1 MSPELVVIPPPQ
13 TVAGAAVVGL
23 PRAIRLAIAQYGSC
37 NLVLAGG
44 TTPRAAY
51 AGLVDQAV
59 DWSKVHAWF
68 GDERCVP
75 ADDAASNFKMA
86 SDALLS
92 RVAIPAAQVHRI
104 RGELPAQDAAAEY
117 GALLV
122 GVRLD
127 IVLLGVGDDGHTA
140 SLFPGSPEL
149 ESEALVVPT
158 ESPFAPTQ
166 RVSLTLRA
174 LNSARFVV
182 VLASGLSKAPAVADV
197 FAERAAGRP
206 MLPAARVQP
215 THGELT
221 WIVDPPAAALLP
233 SPDQAAE

>member
-1 MSPELVVIPPPQ
+1 MTPELVVIPPPQ
-13 TVAGAAVVGL
+13 TVAGAAIVGL
-23 PRAIRLAIAQYGSC
+23 PRAIRLAIAQHGSC

-51 AGLVDQAV
+51 AGLVDQPI
-59 DWSKVHAWF
+59 DWTKVHAWF

-75 ADDAASNFKMA
+75 PDDAASNFKMA

-92 RVAIPAAQVHRI
+92 RVGIPAAQVHRI
-104 RGELPAQDAAAEY
+104 RGELPPHEAAAEY
-117 GALLV
+117 AALLER
-122 GVRLD
+122 VRID

-149 ESEALVVPT
+149 ESDALVVAT
-158 ESPFAPTQ
+158 QSPFAPTQ

-182 VLASGLSKAPAVADV
+182 VLASGLAKAAAVADV

-206 MLPAARVQP
+206 ALPAARVQP

-221 WIVDPPAAALLP
+221 WLVDPAAAALLP
-233 SPDQAAE
+233 QEPAA